1 MIKKILFAFLFISSF
16 SYAQFTVKGELQ
28 PNGNY
33 PYMIMYQLQGAKQN
47 YIAHDSIRNGK
58 FSITVPAQQAS
69 GVYRLVYDIKN
80 RLFTDFIYDN
90 ENISLTLNPINP
102 IQSVVFTSSKN
113 NKIYQNYLKEAQPI
127 QQKLDSLQTIYFN
140 SSDKIADKKNSEL
153 YQKNNH
159 NLTTS
164 QKQFE
169 ALSTGKLV
177 NHFIKASARYNTKD
191 LIKSPTKYLASVKD
205 HFFDNIDFNNEA
217 LLNSTFI
224 NDKINDFI
232 FHLNTSD
239 DKNILNQ
246 LYKEAI
252 TTVINKIRTNP
263 GLTKDIE
270 EGLLYTFA
278 QQENIS
284 MVNTVL
290 NYYLQLPN
298 ELQDRGFISDIKGQ
312 LKTAIGNIAPNILWN
327 EENKSQSLHMLS
339 DSSYYIV
346 VFWSSTCGHCLKELP
361 LLKEYLKNKKE
372 VEILSIGLETEE
384 SKNSWKDETYYYPD
398 WIHIYGKDKW
408 ENKFAREYGVNA
420 TPSFFILN
428 AKKKILAKP
437 DDVRELKEYFVKIK

>member
-1 MIKKILFAFLFISSF
+1 MLRTIIAFLLVTSF
-16 SYAQFTVKGELQ
+16 SYGQFTVNGEIQ
-28 PNGNY
+28 PTGNY

-58 FSITVPAQQAS
+58 FSIMIPAKQTS
-69 GVYRLVYDIKN
+69 GVYRLIYDMKN
-80 RLFTDFIYDN
+80 RLFVDFIYDN
-90 ENISLTLNPINP
+90 ENVSLTLNPKNP
-102 IQSVVFTSSKN
+102 NQSVLFTNSEN
-113 NKIYQNYLKEAQPI
+113 NKIYQNYLKETQPL
-127 QQKLDSLQTIYFN
+127 QQKLDALQTLFFS
-140 SSDKIADKKNSEL
+140 SSDKSENKKNSTL
-153 YQKNNH
+153 YKKTYNN
-159 NLTTS
+159 LITI
-164 QKQFE
+164 QQQFE
-169 ALSTGKLV
+169 TQSTGKLV
-177 NHFIKASARYNTKD
+177 NHFIKASTRYNSKD
-191 LIKSPTKYLASVKD
+191 LIKSTTDYLASVKD
-205 HFFDNIDFNNEA
+205 HFFDNIDFNNKA

-246 LYKEAI
+246 LYKESIAI
-252 TTVINKIRTNP
+252 VINKIRTNVS
-263 GLTKDIE
+263 LTKDIE

-278 QQENIS
+278 EQENIS

-298 ELQDRGFISDIKGQ
+298 ELQDRGFIGDIKGQ
-312 LKTAIGNIAPNILWN
+312 LKTAIGNIAPNILWT

-339 DSSYYIV
+339 NSSYYV
-346 VFWSSTCGHCLKELP
+346 VAFWSSTCSHCLKELP
-361 LLKEYLKNKKE
+361 LLKEYLKDKKE

-408 ENKFAREYGVNA
+408 KNKFAREYGVNA
-420 TPSFFILN
+420 TPSFFILD

-437 DDVRELKEYFVKIK
+437 DDVAELKAFFIK